1 VRIGQ
6 VKELNMH
13 KKVLAMALAGMALPA
28 LALASSPLLVRFEGH
43 TVPVRET
50 VQVRHLPSGTVRV
63 RTYSWRGPNG
73 AGTVEISEGPGARP
87 AMPAWALAQMREMQM
102 QMRQMRRIEAAF
114 AQPLLAPSPPI
125 RVMWSDPLL
134 IRVPGMALPLETRVL
149 EPLIVP
155 QALLPMRVIAIV
167 PRAAAPRAAP
177 HEPARHRG
185 LAV

>member
-1 VRIGQ
+1 
-6 VKELNMH
+6 MH

-28 LALASSPLLVRFEGH
+28 LAQASSPLLVRFDGH
-43 TVPVRET
+43 TVPVREI

-63 RTYSWRGPNG
+63 RMYSWRGPNG
-73 AGTVEISEGPGARP
+73 AGTIQISEGSGARP

-102 QMRQMRRIEAAF
+102 QMLQMRRIEAAF
-114 AQPLLAPSPPI
+114 AQPLLAPSPPV
-125 RVMWSDPLL
+125 RVMWSAPLL
-134 IRVPGMALPLETRVL
+134 IRVPGMTLPLETRML

-155 QALLPMRVIAIV
+155 QALLPVRVIAIV
-167 PRAAAPRAAP
+167 PAASIPRAAAP